1 MADSASRRPF
11 GFNPFEKA
19 LFTPGPLGCNDAA
32 SPDSFFWIRKDTP
45 GPLGSNDHADP
56 EVAAK
61 RKEEIPEPVGPL
73 PKLMN
78 ISQAGL
84 DFIWNE
90 EYVGGI
96 SEKLHW
102 PGGASGVTLGA
113 GYDMK
118 ARTANEVSSDLLSI
132 GIDYESIGKAS
143 LGAGLVGQDAKDFV
157 HNNKQLLSITDAQ
170 ATKLL
175 NLIIPGYASRVQK
188 SVKVC
193 VLQHQFDALVS
204 FAYNPGGR
212 FGKVANLINKNDVN
226 HAMFQVKA
234 ANTSGG
240 KVLPGLVTRREHEV
254 NLYLN
259 GTYES

>member
-1 MADSASRRPF
+1 MANSASRRPF

-32 SPDSFFWIRKDTP
+32 SPDSLFWFRKDTP

-56 EVAAK
+56 EVAVK
-61 RKEEIPEPVGPL
+61 RKEEIPEPVGRL

-90 EYVGGI
+90 EYFGGI

-118 ARTANEVSSDLLSI
+118 ARSANEVSSDLLSI
-132 GIDYESIGKAS
+132 GIP
-143 LGAGLVGQDAKDFV
+143 AGSTRPIF
-157 HNNKQLLSITDAQ
+157 I
-170 ATKLL
+170 
-175 NLIIPGYASRVQK
+175 
-188 SVKVC
+188 C
-193 VLQHQFDALVS
+193 M
-204 FAYNPGGR
+204 GR
-212 FGKVANLINKNDVN
+212 IN
-226 HAMFQVKA
+226 
-234 ANTSGG
+234 
-240 KVLPGLVTRREHEV
+240 HEV
-254 NLYLN
+254 NN
-259 GTYES
+259 FTDCKNCSAVSEPIVGGFFPP